1 MTIID
6 DIRAQL
12 LPGGI
17 KRYHQRAFVGGLQ
30 IQTAGP
36 IRYSSSFEQ
45 IYSSVTIP
53 VLVWDDTLLV
63 EGEEVYV
70 EEGLNGYWLRTF
82 TGEIH
87 KPDRSDFPPV
97 NTILAVDRM
106 WRATLKSGVSYQWGP
121 TDETDLIKA
130 WLAIANI
137 PYSDSGIE
145 GGGWT
150 LGTRQVTVLGADE
163 TPADKIIDL
172 DNLSGYRTRSNAN
185 GEAVRDDIP
194 MYPGSADNPAFA
206 YADDPV
212 GQELG
217 VLDQAQK
224 GGSGRDGI
232 RNRIVLTGP
241 NLFGLS
247 EVAAQPITAS
257 LDNPVSLW
265 YADIVP
271 ESVIVTD
278 ITGLITYIQDDGVEL
293 DPDYEVDGPNGA
305 ITALSTGAIAE
316 GQALLVSYNYELT
329 DGQIESSVSA
339 ENQYLPVS
347 KYQTESISSPL
358 VQDLIKADEI
368 TDRLILELNRTHSVL
383 TLYVEANIL
392 LEVGQTISYRDPK
405 LGFNNATPFMVVAID
420 REFDKMTI
428 RAVGGDGGAV
438 GVRDPR
444 PPRARFL
451 PLVFRIGSIVRV
463 YVDGV
468 YSWDPDGDIT
478 TYEWEDSEANTA
490 TGITAQFDYAF
501 SLGSVSISLVVTDA
515 LGLVSP
521 IYTREIDF
529 AEPDWFLDVFARWG
543 YVNP

>member
-1 MTIID
+1 MTIVD

-12 LPGGI
+12 SAGL
-17 KRYHQRAFVGGLQ
+17 KRYHYRVFVGGLQ

-36 IRYSSSFEQ
+36 PRYSSSLDQ
-45 IYSSVTIP
+45 IYHSMTIP
-53 VLVWDDTLLV
+53 VRFWDDTLLV

-106 WRATLKSGVSYQWGP
+106 WRATLKSGVTYQWGP
-121 TDETDLIKA
+121 TDETDLVKA
-130 WLAIANI
+130 WLTIANI

-145 GGGWT
+145 GSGWT
-150 LGTRQVTVLGADE
+150 LGTRQVVVLGADE
-163 TPADKIIDL
+163 TPADKLIEL
-172 DNLSGYRTRSNAN
+172 DNLAGFRTMSSAN
-185 GEAVRDDIP
+185 GEAVRVELP
-194 MYPGSADNPAFA
+194 MYPGAADNAAFA
-206 YADDPV
+206 YADNPV

-247 EVAAQPITAS
+247 EVTAQPITAS
-257 LDNPVSLW
+257 PDNPVSLW
-265 YADIVP
+265 YADVVP
-271 ESVIVTD
+271 ESVVVTD
-278 ITGLITYIQDDGVEL
+278 VTGLVTYIRDDGIVL

-305 ITALSTGAIAE
+305 ITALSTGAIANA
-316 GQALLVSYNYELT
+316 QALLVSYNYELT
-329 DGQIESSVSA
+329 DGQIESAVSA

-347 KYQTESISSPL
+347 KYQTESISSAL

-392 LEVGQTISYRDPK
+392 LEVGQTISYRDAK
-405 LGFNNATPFMVVAID
+405 LGFASATPFMVVAID

-438 GVRDPR
+438 GTRDPR

-451 PLVFRIGSIVRV
+451 PLVFRIGDIVRV

-478 TYEWEDSEANTA
+478 SYAWEDSEANTA
-490 TGITAQFDYAF
+490 TGITTQFDYAF

-521 IYTREIDF
+521 VYTREIDF
-529 AEPDWFLDVFARWG
+529 SDPDWLLDIFVRWG
-543 YVNP
+543 YVSP

>member
-1 MTIID
+1 MTIVD

-12 LPGGI
+12 SAGL
-17 KRYHQRAFVGGLQ
+17 KRYHYRVFVGGLQ

-36 IRYSSSFEQ
+36 PRWSSSFDQ
-45 IYSSVTIP
+45 IYGSMVIP
-53 VLVWDDTLLV
+53 VRFWDDSLLV

-70 EEGLNGYWLRTF
+70 EEGLNGFWLRTF

-106 WRATLKSGVSYQWGP
+106 WRATLKSGVNYQWGP
-121 TDETDLIKA
+121 TDETDLVKA
-130 WLAIANI
+130 WLTIANI
-137 PYSDSGIE
+137 PYSNSGIE

-150 LGTRQVTVLGADE
+150 LGTRQVIVLGADE
-163 TPADKIIDL
+163 TPADKLIEL
-172 DNLSGYRTRSNAN
+172 DNLSGFRTRSNAN

-194 MYPGSADNPAFA
+194 MYPGAAENAAFA
-206 YADDPV
+206 YADNPV

-247 EVAAQPITAS
+247 EVTAQPIAAS
-257 LDNPVSLW
+257 LDNPVNVW
-265 YADIVP
+265 YADLVP
-271 ESVIVTD
+271 ESVVVTD
-278 ITGLITYIQDDGVEL
+278 ITGLITYIRDDGIAL

-305 ITALSTGAIAE
+305 ITALSTGAIVNA
-316 GQALLVSYNYELT
+316 QPLLVSYNYELT
-329 DGQIESSVSA
+329 DGQIESAISA

-347 KYQTESISSPL
+347 KYQTESISSAL

-420 REFDKMTI
+420 REFDRMTI

-451 PLVFRIGSIVRV
+451 PLVFRIGTIVRV

-478 TYEWEDSEANTA
+478 SYAWEDSEANIA
-490 TGITAQFDYAF
+490 AGITTQFDYAF

-521 IYTREIDF
+521 VYTREIDF
-529 AEPDWFLDVFARWG
+529 ADPDWFLDIFARWG
-543 YVNP
+543 YSNP